1 MPEEVLSDVVLDESL
16 STDIDEVLDEVT
28 PDEDGAPEV
37 DESLLPHEVVA

>member
-28 PDEDGAPEV
+28 PDEDGAPIAE
-37 DESLLPHEVVA
+37 EAE